1 MCAVCARVCCH
12 RFATRAGKDKKGAA
26 YFFPR
31 RHEVLVGFEDV
42 RQSFLDVFL
51 LHAGQHS
58 RGQEQRKTPLLPAE
72 SRVFQPPYFQMLTVQ
87 GPMLVT
93 AKC

>member
-1 MCAVCARVCCH
+1 MCGDCAHVCVFCQKFLTKA
-12 RFATRAGKDKKGAA
+12 AKDKKGAT

-31 RHEVLVGFEDV
+31 RHEVLVSFEDV

-58 RGQEQRKTPLLPAE
+58 RGQEQRKTPLFSTEGRSSPKCWLG
-72 SRVFQPPYFQMLTVQ
+72 T
-87 GPMLVT
+87 T
-93 AKC
+93 AM